1 MDLIKQFILEGVLK
15 NGVNYINNKVK
26 KLFNNL

>member
-1 MDLIKQFILEGVLK
+1 MDLIKKFILEGVLK

-26 KLFNNL
+26 KTIQ